1 MALSRCKSLEG
12 LVLSTRIGEFS
23 VKSDT
28 TVVTFTDHVERN
40 QPGIAELEQS
50 RRDYVEELLIDLFD
64 FKPVQRYINYLLK
77 LWEEHS
83 SIMLGT
89 LDSGLKNMNPFLR
102 KELIEVASKFESQLK
117 HLIASA
123 PDPEENYQLQ
133 ERVKKAAEYFSGKF
147 ENLILHPFKDMTFE
161 TDNKTVRK
169 SFNDAADRLRQEIS
183 SKKICLDLCKD
194 GFTIKSYLETKSKS
208 AIEAP
213 ERGFM
218 AKIKEESHS
227 FSLHP
232 DFYSKLKRW
241 RQKKADELDVEIS
254 RILPQN
260 TIKGI
265 VDNLP
270 ATKTALKAVKGMGG
284 TRLQEFGK
292 EILEMVI
299 AYRKDK
305 GMELP
310 INAEKEAE
318 KAGLDSKGTS
328 FDLFNS
334 GKSILEIASE
344 RRMAA
349 STIEGHLAHFVG
361 TGELDLDRVVA
372 PDERKAILDYV
383 EKHRPETMAEIFNAL
398 GTKYNYSQ
406 IRFVLKYLEASR
418 ENAV

>member
-1 MALSRCKSLEG
+1 LLYGFIDGYGFG
-12 LVLSTRIGEFS
+12 LWKQRKACQFS
-23 VKSDT
+23 NCCRET
-28 TVVTFTDHVERN
+28 A
-40 QPGIAELEQS
+40 QPGLPELEQS
-50 RRDYVEELLIDLFD
+50 RKDYVQELLIDLFD
-64 FKPVQRYINYLLK
+64 FKPIQRSINYLLK

-89 LDSGLKNMNPFLR
+89 LDSGLKNMNPLLK
-102 KELIEVASKFESQLK
+102 KELIEVASKFELQLK

-123 PDPEENYQLQ
+123 SDPEANSLLQ
-133 ERVKKAAEYFSGKF
+133 ERIRKAAEYFSDKF
-147 ENLILHPFKDMTFE
+147 ETLIHQPFKELTFE

-169 SFNDAADRLRQEIS
+169 SFNDAADKLRQEMS
-183 SKKICLDLCKD
+183 SKKICLDLSRN
-194 GFTIKSYLETKSKS
+194 GFSIKLYLETKSKS
-208 AIEAP
+208 AIEAT
-213 ERGFM
+213 ERSLIS
-218 AKIKEESHS
+218 KIKEESHS

-254 RILPQN
+254 RILPQK

-265 VDNLP
+265 ADNLP
-270 ATKTALKAVKGMGG
+270 ATKIALKAVKGMGG

-292 EILEMVI
+292 ELLEMVI

-310 INAEKEAE
+310 INVEREIE

-344 RRMAA
+344 RKMAV

-372 PDERKAILDYV
+372 PEERKAIVDYV
-383 EKHRPETMAEIFNAL
+383 EKHKPETMSEIFNAL
-398 GTKYNYSQ
+398 GNKYGYSQ
-406 IRFVLKYLEASR
+406 IKFVLKYLEALR
-418 ENAV
+418 ENAIEEI